1 VQIVPAHWTRPAR
14 GDLAFAGLVGVL
26 FALSPLTG
34 RTRILPSLVL
44 GAAAAAAV
52 LAARMRRGPPP
63 AAAPSGATLV
73 RPALPVIGVLALT
86 AIVFAPTLYWL
97 FDVFTESVWRNGH
110 GLFVPLFMVLL
121 ARSRLRRDPIRGEE
135 SSAWG
140 FAWLVPALAL
150 AVADAGIGSLYLSAL
165 ALVLA
170 LPGLSLLL
178 LGAHR
183 TRAIALPLALGV
195 FLVPLPTLLEDA
207 VGLRTATAAL
217 AKPMLLWLGAP
228 VVFHQT
234 QVRLPNG
241 GFSISDNCSGF
252 AALVASFAFAT
263 LLAVTARSRVRGVLL
278 LLAVYPAVALL
289 NGARAAALVLLVLR
303 FGDGPIMYTTPVH
316 GLSGIAVFI
325 AVLGGLWLCADR
337 AAFREA
343 IS

>member
-1 VQIVPAHWTRPAR
+1 VRIVPAHWTRPGR
-14 GDLAFAGLVGVL
+14 GDLAFAALVGVL

-34 RTRILPSLVL
+34 RTRILPSIVL
-44 GAAAAAAV
+44 GAAAAAVV
-52 LAARMRRGPPP
+52 LAARMRRGLRP
-63 AAAPSGATLV
+63 ADAPSGPTLS

-86 AIVFAPTLYWL
+86 AIVFAPTFYWL
-97 FDVFTESVWRNGH
+97 YEALTESVWRNGH

-121 ARSRLRRDPIRGEE
+121 ARHRLRRDPIRGEE

-140 FAWLVPALAL
+140 FAWLVPALVL
-150 AVADAGIGSLYLSAL
+150 AVADAGIGSLYLSAIG
-165 ALVLA
+165 LVLA

-178 LGAHR
+178 LGARR

-195 FLVPLPTLLEDA
+195 LLVPLPTLIEDA

-217 AKPMLLWLGAP
+217 AKPMLEWVGAP

-241 GFSISDNCSGF
+241 GFSLSDNCSGF
-252 AALVASFAFAT
+252 AALTASFAFAA
-263 LLAVTARSRVRGVLL
+263 LLAATARSRVRGALL
-278 LLAVYPAVALL
+278 LLAVYPAVAFV
-289 NGARAAALVLLVLR
+289 NGARAAALVLLVMR
-303 FGDGPIMYTTPVH
+303 YGEGPIMLTTPVH
-316 GLSGIAVFI
+316 GLSGIGVFI